1 MAHTSTGASFIL
13 RIYFAV
19 VSAVT
24 LFTLMFGAIDLLTI
38 GLRQVIP
45 GADQPEW
52 GLEDCSNLTD
62 RYPVGKAIGESSAV
76 PATVEPSEEELRA
89 ACEARNADALRN
101 WQNQQAADT
110 VRNIA
115 LIIISLPLFAIHFH
129 VVYKDW
135 KAERE

>member
-1 MAHTSTGASFIL
+1 MTSSHSSVASFIL
-13 RIYFAV
+13 RVYFAV

-38 GLRQVIP
+38 GLRQIIP
-45 GADQPEW
+45 GANQPEW

-62 RYPVGKAIGESSAV
+62 RYPTGKIPGETPPVA
-76 PATVEPSEEELRA
+76 EPSEEELRA
-89 ACEARNADALRN
+89 ACEARNTDTLRN
-101 WQNQQAADT
+101 WKNQQAANL

-115 LIIISLPLFAIHFH
+115 LILVSAPLFAIHFR

-135 KAERE
+135 KSEKE

>member
-1 MAHTSTGASFIL
+1 MAHTSSTVSSVIL
-13 RIYFAV
+13 RVYFAL

-45 GADQPEW
+45 NANAPEW
-52 GLEDCSNLTD
+52 GLENCSNLVNRWPESAPSTD
-62 RYPVGKAIGESSAV
+62 
-76 PATVEPSEEELRA
+76 TVLTEPSDEELRQ
-89 ACEARNADALRN
+89 ACEARNADTLTN
-101 WQNQQAADT
+101 WNNQQAANL

-115 LIIISLPLFAIHFH
+115 LILVSLPLFALHFR

-135 KAERE
+135 SNERA